1 MSKLNI
7 RQLKKELGLD
17 NSKLAQFF
25 DLSPTSF
32 ANSTAKSR
40 YENALCKFYE
50 FVKKHEPKEN

>member
-1 MSKLNI
+1 MTIK
-7 RQLKKELGLD
+7 QLKKELGLD

-50 FVKKHEPKEN
+50 FVNEHGPKEN